1 MARIERDHRK
11 REFRH
16 TLTRCCLVV
25 TLGVLVAVHA
35 VHVAHA
41 YAPDITIAVDRQ
53 EVTVGDPI
61 QYDLKLQYDSTL
73 NLIAPSFGANLGPLT
88 VLKDTTIVDGDV
100 VEGQKL
106 YHRRL
111 RLAAFETGTLW
122 IPAITGE
129 LVDSAGTPDTWQTD
143 SLSLNVMSVLGDTDP
158 DSADIQ
164 ALKGQYEAPTTNWLW
179 WAISAA
185 LLIAAIVA
193 YLLYRRRQQP
203 EDKASEPE
211 IPPWKVAVHSL
222 QLLRNEIDPAS
233 DGGRIWYFRLSEILR
248 RYLDGRYGW
257 ESIDETTT
265 EILRRLPEAPFN
277 GEHRERVRE
286 FFQVADQI
294 RYAKMAAKIGR
305 PDIDWDWVRAFV
317 EGTTPR
323 ITVDSTETSE
333 DKLQQPEGEKP
344 A

>member
-1 MARIERDHRK
+1 
-11 REFRH
+11 
-16 TLTRCCLVV
+16 
-25 TLGVLVAVHA
+25 
-35 VHVAHA
+35 
-41 YAPDITIAVDRQ
+41 
-53 EVTVGDPI
+53 
-61 QYDLKLQYDSTL
+61 
-73 NLIAPSFGANLGPLT
+73 
-88 VLKDTTIVDGDV
+88 
-100 VEGQKL
+100 
-106 YHRRL
+106 
-111 RLAAFETGTLW
+111 
-122 IPAITGE
+122 
-129 LVDSAGTPDTWQTD
+129 
-143 SLSLNVMSVLGDTDP
+143 
-158 DSADIQ
+158 
-164 ALKGQYEAPTTNWLW
+164 
-179 WAISAA
+179 
-185 LLIAAIVA
+185 
-193 YLLYRRRQQP
+193 
-203 EDKASEPE
+203 
-211 IPPWKVAVHSL
+211 L